1 MDSKDIKIVN
11 YIMQNCEM
19 GISSLKKLREMLES
33 NDMQQELSEELQN
46 YKGIYDKASKINENL
61 HGERTPIC
69 MMQKFMA
76 KMGIKMNVMMDKSDS
91 HIAEMLIQGTNM
103 GIIELNKILNANPDY
118 SNEEILSI
126 LKELLQFEENR
137 INKLKA
143 YLW

>member
-1 MDSKDIKIVN
+1 MDNKDVKIVN

-33 NDMQQELSEELQN
+33 NEMQQELSEELKS
-46 YKGIYDKASKINENL
+46 YKSIYDKASRVNENL
-61 HGERTPIC
+61 HGERTPVN
-69 MMQKFMA
+69 MLQKFMA
-76 KMGIKMNVMMDKSDS
+76 KMGVTMNMMMDKSDS

-103 GIIELNKILNANPDY
+103 GIIELNKILNSNPDY

-126 LKELLQFEENR
+126 LRELLEFEERR

-143 YLW
+143 YL

>member
-1 MDSKDIKIVN
+1 MDNKDIKIVN

-33 NDMQQELSEELQN
+33 NEMQQELSEELKS
-46 YKGIYDKASKINENL
+46 YKSIYDKASRINENL
-61 HGERTPIC
+61 HGDRTPIN
-69 MMQKFMA
+69 MMQKLMA
-76 KMGIKMNVMMDKSDS
+76 KMGITMNVMMDKSDS

-103 GIIELNKILNANPDY
+103 GIIELNKILNSNPDY

-126 LKELLQFEENR
+126 LKELLEFEERR

-143 YLW
+143 YL

>member
-1 MDSKDIKIVN
+1 
-11 YIMQNCEM
+11 M

-33 NDMQQELSEELQN
+33 NEMQQELSEELKS
-46 YKGIYDKASKINENL
+46 YKSIYDKASRINENL
-61 HGERTPIC
+61 HGERTPVS

-76 KMGIKMNVMMDKSDS
+76 KMGVQMNVMMDKSDS

-103 GIIELNKILNANPDY
+103 GIIELNKILNSNPDY

-126 LKELLQFEENR
+126 LKELLEFEERR

-143 YLW
+143 YL

>member
-1 MDSKDIKIVN
+1 MENKDVKIVN

-33 NDMQQELSEELQN
+33 NEMQQELSEELKS
-46 YKGIYDKASKINENL
+46 YKSIYDKASRVNENL
-61 HGERTPIC
+61 HGERTPVN

-76 KMGIKMNVMMDKSDS
+76 KMGVTMNMMMDKSDS

-103 GIIELNKILNANPDY
+103 GIIELNKILNSNPDY

-126 LKELLQFEENR
+126 LKELLEFEERR

-143 YLW
+143 YL

>member
-1 MDSKDIKIVN
+1 MDNKDIKIVN

-33 NDMQQELSEELQN
+33 NEMQQELSEELKS
-46 YKGIYDKASKINENL
+46 YKSIYDKASRVNENL
-61 HGERTPIC
+61 HGERTPVN

-76 KMGIKMNVMMDKSDS
+76 KMGVKMNVMMDKSDS

-103 GIIELNKILNANPDY
+103 GIIELNKILNSNPDY

-126 LKELLQFEENR
+126 LKELLEFEERR

-143 YLW
+143 YL

>member
-1 MDSKDIKIVN
+1 MDNKDIKIVN

-33 NDMQQELSEELQN
+33 NEMQQELSEELKS
-46 YKGIYDKASKINENL
+46 YKSIYDKASRVNENL
-61 HGERTPIC
+61 HGERTPVN
-69 MMQKFMA
+69 MMQKLMA
-76 KMGIKMNVMMDKSDS
+76 KMGVTMNMMMDKSDS

-103 GIIELNKILNANPDY
+103 GIIELNKILNSNPDY

-126 LKELLQFEENR
+126 LKELLEFEERR

-143 YLW
+143 YL

>member
-1 MDSKDIKIVN
+1 MDNKDVKIVN

-33 NDMQQELSEELQN
+33 NEMQQELSEELKS
-46 YKGIYDKASKINENL
+46 YKSIYDKASRVNENL
-61 HGERTPIC
+61 RGERTPVN

-76 KMGIKMNVMMDKSDS
+76 KMGVKMNVMMDKSDS

-103 GIIELNKILNANPDY
+103 GIIELNKILNSNPDY

-126 LKELLQFEENR
+126 LKELLEFEERR

-143 YLW
+143 YL

>member
-1 MDSKDIKIVN
+1 MDNKDIKIVN

-33 NDMQQELSEELQN
+33 NEMQQELSEELKS
-46 YKGIYDKASKINENL
+46 YKYIYDKASRVNENL
-61 HGERTPIC
+61 HGERTPVN
-69 MMQKFMA
+69 MMQKLMA
-76 KMGIKMNVMMDKSDS
+76 KMGVTMNMMMDKSDS

-103 GIIELNKILNANPDY
+103 GIIELNKILNSNPDY

-126 LKELLQFEENR
+126 LKELLEFEERR

-143 YLW
+143 YL

>member
-1 MDSKDIKIVN
+1 MDNKDVKIVN

-33 NDMQQELSEELQN
+33 NEMQQELSEELKS
-46 YKGIYDKASKINENL
+46 YKSIYDKASRVNENI
-61 HGERTPIC
+61 HGDRTPVN
-69 MMQKFMA
+69 MMQKLMA
-76 KMGIKMNVMMDKSDS
+76 KMGITMNVMMDKSDS

-103 GIIELNKILNANPDY
+103 GIIELNKILNSNPDY

-126 LKELLQFEENR
+126 LKELLEFEERR

-143 YLW
+143 YL

>member
-1 MDSKDIKIVN
+1 MDNKDIKIVN

-33 NDMQQELSEELQN
+33 NEMQQELSEELKS
-46 YKGIYDKASKINENL
+46 YKSIYDKASRVNENL
-61 HGERTPIC
+61 HGERTPVS

-76 KMGIKMNVMMDKSDS
+76 KMGVKMNVMMDKSDS

-103 GIIELNKILNANPDY
+103 GIIELNKILNSNPDY

-126 LKELLQFEENR
+126 LKELLEFEERR

-143 YLW
+143 YL

>member
-1 MDSKDIKIVN
+1 MDNKDIKIVN

-33 NDMQQELSEELQN
+33 NEMQQELSEELKS
-46 YKGIYDKASKINENL
+46 YKSIYDKASRVNENL
-61 HGERTPIC
+61 HGERTPVN
-69 MMQKFMA
+69 MMQKLMA
-76 KMGIKMNVMMDKSDS
+76 KMGVTMNMMMDKSDS

-103 GIIELNKILNANPDY
+103 GIIELNKILNSNPDY

-126 LKELLQFEENR
+126 LKELLDFEERR

-143 YLW
+143 YL

>member
-19 GISSLKKLREMLES
+19 GITSLKKLREMLES
-33 NDMQQELSEELQN
+33 NDMQQELSEELKN
-46 YKGIYDKASKINENL
+46 YKSIYDKASKINENL
-61 HGERTPIC
+61 HGERTPVC

-103 GIIELNKILNANPDY
+103 GIIELNKILNSNPDY

-143 YLW
+143 YL

>member
-1 MDSKDIKIVN
+1 MDNKDVKIVN

-33 NDMQQELSEELQN
+33 NEMQQELSEELKS
-46 YKGIYDKASKINENL
+46 YKSIYDKASRVNENL
-61 HGERTPIC
+61 HGERTPVN
-69 MMQKFMA
+69 MMQKLMA
-76 KMGIKMNVMMDKSDS
+76 KMGVTMNMMMDKSDS

-103 GIIELNKILNANPDY
+103 GIIELNKILNSNPDY

-126 LKELLQFEENR
+126 LKELLEFEERR

-143 YLW
+143 YL

>member
-33 NDMQQELSEELQN
+33 NEMQQELSEELKS
-46 YKGIYDKASKINENL
+46 YKSIYDKASRINENL
-61 HGERTPIC
+61 HGERTPVS

-76 KMGIKMNVMMDKSDS
+76 KMGVQMNVMMDKSDS

-103 GIIELNKILNANPDY
+103 GIIELNKILNSNPDY

-126 LKELLQFEENR
+126 LKELLEFEERR

-143 YLW
+143 YL

>member
-1 MDSKDIKIVN
+1 MDNKDVKIVN

-33 NDMQQELSEELQN
+33 NEMQQELSEELKS
-46 YKGIYDKASKINENL
+46 YKSIYDKASRVNENL
-61 HGERTPIC
+61 HGERTPVN

-76 KMGIKMNVMMDKSDS
+76 KMGVKMNVMMDKSDS

-103 GIIELNKILNANPDY
+103 GIIELNKILNSNPDY

-126 LKELLQFEENR
+126 LKELLEFEERR

-143 YLW
+143 YL

>member
-33 NDMQQELSEELQN
+33 NEMQQELSEELKS
-46 YKGIYDKASKINENL
+46 YKSIYDKASRVNENL
-61 HGERTPIC
+61 HGERTPVS

-76 KMGIKMNVMMDKSDS
+76 KMGVQMNVLMDKSDS

-103 GIIELNKILNANPDY
+103 GIIELNKILNSNPDY

-126 LKELLQFEENR
+126 LKELLEFEERR

-143 YLW
+143 YL

>member
-46 YKGIYDKASKINENL
+46 YKSIYDKASKINENL
-61 HGERTPIC
+61 HGERTPVC

-103 GIIELNKILNANPDY
+103 GIIELNKILNSNPDY

-143 YLW
+143 YL

>member
-1 MDSKDIKIVN
+1 MDNKDVKIVN

-33 NDMQQELSEELQN
+33 NDMQQELSEELKS
-46 YKGIYDKASKINENL
+46 YKSIYDKASRVNENL
-61 HGERTPIC
+61 HGERTPVN

-76 KMGIKMNVMMDKSDS
+76 KMGVKMNVMMDKSDS

-103 GIIELNKILNANPDY
+103 GIIELNKILNSNPDY

-126 LKELLQFEENR
+126 LKELLEFEERR

-143 YLW
+143 YL

>member
-33 NDMQQELSEELQN
+33 NEMQQELSEELKS
-46 YKGIYDKASKINENL
+46 YKSIYDKASRVNENL
-61 HGERTPIC
+61 HGERTPVS

-76 KMGIKMNVMMDKSDS
+76 KMGVQMNVMMDKSDS

-103 GIIELNKILNANPDY
+103 GIIELNKILNSNPDY

-126 LKELLQFEENR
+126 LKELLEFEERR

-143 YLW
+143 YL

>member
-19 GISSLKKLREMLES
+19 GISSLKKLREVLES
-33 NDMQQELSEELQN
+33 NDMQQELSEELKN
-46 YKGIYDKASKINENL
+46 YKSIYDKASRINENL
-61 HGERTPIC
+61 HGDRTPVC

-143 YLW
+143 YL

>member
-1 MDSKDIKIVN
+1 MENKDVKIVN

-33 NDMQQELSEELQN
+33 NEMQQELSEELKS
-46 YKGIYDKASKINENL
+46 YKSIYDKASRVNENL
-61 HGERTPIC
+61 HGERTPVN
-69 MMQKFMA
+69 MMQKLMA
-76 KMGIKMNVMMDKSDS
+76 KMGVTMNMMMDKSDS

-103 GIIELNKILNANPDY
+103 GIIELNKILNSNPDY

-126 LKELLQFEENR
+126 LKELLEFEERR

-143 YLW
+143 YL

>member
-33 NDMQQELSEELQN
+33 NEMQQELSEELKS
-46 YKGIYDKASKINENL
+46 YKSIYDKASRVNENL
-61 HGERTPIC
+61 HGERTPIS

-76 KMGIKMNVMMDKSDS
+76 KMGVQMNVMMDKSDS

-103 GIIELNKILNANPDY
+103 GIIELNKILNSNPDY

-126 LKELLQFEENR
+126 LKELLEFEERR

-143 YLW
+143 YL

>member
-1 MDSKDIKIVN
+1 MDNKDVKIVN

-33 NDMQQELSEELQN
+33 NEMQQELSEELKN
-46 YKGIYDKASKINENL
+46 YKSIYDKASRVNENL
-61 HGERTPIC
+61 HGERTPVN

-76 KMGIKMNVMMDKSDS
+76 KMGVKMNVMMDKSDS

-103 GIIELNKILNANPDY
+103 GIIELNKILNSNPDY

-126 LKELLQFEENR
+126 LKELLEFEERR

-143 YLW
+143 YL

>member
-143 YLW
+143 YL

>member
-1 MDSKDIKIVN
+1 MDNKDVKIVN

-33 NDMQQELSEELQN
+33 NEMQQELSEELKS
-46 YKGIYDKASKINENL
+46 YKSIYDKASRVNENL
-61 HGERTPIC
+61 HGERTPVN

-76 KMGIKMNVMMDKSDS
+76 KMGVTMNMMMDKSDS

-103 GIIELNKILNANPDY
+103 GIIELNKILNSNPDY

-126 LKELLQFEENR
+126 LRELLEFEERR

-143 YLW
+143 YL

>member
-33 NDMQQELSEELQN
+33 NDMQQELSEELKS
-46 YKGIYDKASKINENL
+46 YKSIYDKASRINENL
-61 HGERTPIC
+61 HGERTPVS

-76 KMGIKMNVMMDKSDS
+76 KMGVQMNVMMDKSDS

-103 GIIELNKILNANPDY
+103 GIIELNKILNSNPDY

-126 LKELLQFEENR
+126 LKELLEFEERR

-143 YLW
+143 YL

>member
-19 GISSLKKLREMLES
+19 GITSLKKLREVLES
-33 NDMQQELSEELQN
+33 NDMQQELSEELKN
-46 YKGIYDKASKINENL
+46 YKSIYDKASRINENL
-61 HGERTPIC
+61 HGDRTPVC

-143 YLW
+143 YL

>member
-1 MDSKDIKIVN
+1 MDSNDIKIVN

-33 NDMQQELSEELQN
+33 NEMQQELSEELKS
-46 YKGIYDKASKINENL
+46 YKSIYNKASRINENL
-61 HGERTPIC
+61 HGERTPVS

-76 KMGIKMNVMMDKSDS
+76 KMGVQMNVMMDKSDS

-103 GIIELNKILNANPDY
+103 GIIELNKILNSNPDY

-126 LKELLQFEENR
+126 LKELLEFEERR

-143 YLW
+143 YL

>member
-19 GISSLKKLREMLES
+19 GITSLKKLREVLES
-33 NDMQQELSEELQN
+33 NDMQQELSEELKN
-46 YKGIYDKASKINENL
+46 YKSIYDKASRINENL
-61 HGERTPIC
+61 HGDRTPVC

-76 KMGIKMNVMMDKSDS
+76 KIGIKMNVMMDKSDS

-143 YLW
+143 YL

>member
-1 MDSKDIKIVN
+1 MDNKDIKIVN

-33 NDMQQELSEELQN
+33 NEMQQELSEELKS
-46 YKGIYDKASKINENL
+46 YKSIYDKASRVNENL
-61 HGERTPIC
+61 HGERTPIS
-69 MMQKFMA
+69 MMQKLMA
-76 KMGIKMNVMMDKSDS
+76 KIGVKMNVMMDKSDS

-103 GIIELNKILNANPDY
+103 GIIELNKILNSNPDY

-126 LKELLQFEENR
+126 LKELLEFEECR

-143 YLW
+143 YL

>member
-1 MDSKDIKIVN
+1 MENKNVKIVN

-33 NDMQQELSEELQN
+33 NEMQQELSEELKS
-46 YKGIYDKASKINENL
+46 YKSIYDKASRVNENL
-61 HGERTPIC
+61 HGERTPVN
-69 MMQKFMA
+69 MMQKLMA
-76 KMGIKMNVMMDKSDS
+76 KMGVTMNMMMDKSDS

-103 GIIELNKILNANPDY
+103 GIIELNKILNSNPDY

-126 LKELLQFEENR
+126 LKELLEFEERR

-143 YLW
+143 YL